1 MTTWAHNQLQIKCLA
16 IKPTADILEQGSE
29 VSILKRQWM

>member
-1 MTTWAHNQLQIKCLA
+1 MTTRAHNQLQFKCLA
-16 IKPTADILEQGSE
+16 IKQTADNLEQGSE